1 MLVKIGSQTPVNS
14 YDFLFQLYELFTSL
28 QSILHRT
35 GCTAFD
41 HISKH
46 REESLKYDTQRS
58 MIHLQQ

>member
-46 REESLKYDTQRS
+46 REESLKYDT
-58 MIHLQQ
+58 